1 MSAANPK
8 LQIILTVSPVPLVA
22 TMEPRHVLQATT
34 YSKSVLRV
42 AAEEMVQRYANA
54 HYFASYEVITAA
66 KNAGAYF
73 AEDARSITTD
83 GVARAMD
90 LFFAHFTDQHSV
102 QAASVAP
109 THTRPLPQPAAN
121 EPRIICDED
130 DFYRALAAS
139 QAH

>member
-1 MSAANPK
+1 
-8 LQIILTVSPVPLVA
+8 
-22 TMEPRHVLQATT
+22 
-34 YSKSVLRV
+34 VLRV
-42 AAEEMVQRYANA
+42 AAEEIVRRYANV
-54 HYFASYEVITAA
+54 HYFASYEIITTA

-90 LFFAHFTDQHSV
+90 LFFAHFTDQRPV

-109 THTRPLPQPAAN
+109 PLAQPIAQPVAN

-139 QAH
+139 RAH